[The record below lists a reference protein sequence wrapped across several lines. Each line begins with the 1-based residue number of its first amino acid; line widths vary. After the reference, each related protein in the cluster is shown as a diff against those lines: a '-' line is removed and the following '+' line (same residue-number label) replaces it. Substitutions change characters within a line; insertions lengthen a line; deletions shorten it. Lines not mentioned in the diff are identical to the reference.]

1 MSSTPHA
8 AVAADNLI
16 ATPAFDR
23 WFSKLRRSALAELP
37 TPRRVGM
44 NLLRAGGA
52 GLLALLLYF
61 QFRDAEGLV
70 FVAAGV
76 VGFVG
81 SALACVRLV
90 LRAIWQTI
98 VLVTR
103 RSRWREP
110 GSGWDGIL
118 ERILGAGELGGQISL
133 KSIDDLI
140 GSAFEFLLELALKP
154 WAMRRKRKQQA
165 RFAELAR
172 HVADEGEQVLAAW
185 PASMNRR
192 SLASILLLNFN
203 RRSVLV
209 VVTDARLRC
218 VGCAAS
224 ASCATP
230 SWTFPCRRC
239 ASVSGTSDCLL
250 TTFSGRSCGSPTG
263 SRRRGW
269 RPRGSGARRRRSPST
284 SSTPPNSLA
293 SSPPSSGL
301 ATGRWG

>member
-1 MSSTPHA
+1 MSSTPHT
-8 AVAADNLI
+8 AVAADSLI

-23 WFSKLRRSALAELP
+23 WFSKLRRSDLAELP

-52 GLLALLLYF
+52 GLLAFLLYF
-61 QFRDAEGLV
+61 QLRDAEGLV

-118 ERILGAGELGGQISL
+118 ERILGAGELGGQISF

-172 HVADEGEQVLAAW
+172 QVADDGEQVLAAW
-185 PASMNRR
+185 PATMNRR

-209 VVTDARLRC
+209 VLTDARLRC
-218 VGCAAS
+218 VRLRRQRELRDTSMDVPLS
-224 ASCATP
+224 ALRVREWYLGLPPYDVVGPVLWLAD
-230 SWTFPCRRC
+230 RL
-239 ASVSGTSDCLL
+239 VTS
-250 TTFSGRSCGSPTG
+250 R
-263 SRRRGW
+263 
-269 RPRGSGARRRRSPST
+269 
-284 SSTPPNSLA
+284 LA
-293 SSPPSSGL
+293 SPWIWREEATL
-301 ATGRWG
+301 AFNVVYAAQLAREQPA